1 MIRRGFWLT
10 AGAVTGIYGYRRVS
24 AIGRRLSASLNP
36 AGPGV
41 GPSREARMARAASR
55 GRRGALN
62 AARET
67 YRFTRDVR
75 EGMELYTARHPTPA
89 GSGPAGSTPA
99 GSAPASSTLGA
110 RDLERARDPHDQT
123 NHDQT
128 NHDQTNH
135 DPRPKDG
142 H

>member
-10 AGAVTGIYGYRRVS
+10 AGAVTGIYGYRRVT

-36 AGPGV
+36 A
-41 GPSREARMARAASR
+41 EARLNPAEARLNPAEAR
-55 GRRGALN
+55 LNPGEAGLVPRERRRTAIR

-75 EGMELYTARHPTPA
+75 EGMDLYTARHSA
-89 GSGPAGSTPA
+89 AAGSTL
-99 GSAPASSTLGA
+99 STEESVP
-110 RDLERARDPHDQT
+110 DK
-123 NHDQT
+123 
-128 NHDQTNH
+128 
-135 DPRPKDG
+135 PKTTHEPEDG

>member
-10 AGAVTGIYGYRRVS
+10 AGAVTGIYGYRRVT

-36 AGPGV
+36 A
-41 GPSREARMARAASR
+41 EARLNPGEARLNPGEAR
-55 GRRGALN
+55 LVPRERRRTAIR

-75 EGMELYTARHPTPA
+75 EGMDLYTARHSA
-89 GSGPAGSTPA
+89 AAGSTL
-99 GSAPASSTLGA
+99 STGESVP
-110 RDLERARDPHDQT
+110 DK
-123 NHDQT
+123 
-128 NHDQTNH
+128 
-135 DPRPKDG
+135 PKTTHEPEDG

>member
-62 AARET
+62 EARET

-75 EGMELYTARHPTPA
+75 EGMELYTARHPA
-89 GSGPAGSTPA
+89 PAGSTPA
-99 GSAPASSTLGA
+99 GSTPGA

-123 NHDQT
+123 NHD
-128 NHDQTNH
+128 
-135 DPRPKDG
+135 PRPKDG

>member
-24 AIGRRLSASLNP
+24 AIGRRLSGRLNL

-41 GPSREARMARAASR
+41 GPSREARMARAAR
-55 GRRGALN
+55 QGRRGALN

-75 EGMELYTARHPTPA
+75 EGMELYTARH
-89 GSGPAGSTPA
+89 
-99 GSAPASSTLGA
+99 SAPAGSTLGA

-128 NHDQTNH
+128 NHD
-135 DPRPKDG
+135 PRPKDG